1 MLSGW
6 YGRTGQWLLLGASKA
21 CSTRPKPSRCSASP
35 RHAAACLPAC
45 QPACLP
51 PCLPACHPSCL
62 LACRRP
68 LPRAKAPGP
77 GQVSEALQE
86 DPGNTVWRKPRRSP
100 IPGLLKAAAG
110 LAPRPPRLPSLTA
123 RHLAVRH
130 HTTLGCSLGRGWK
143 GARALRPLLPS
154 RPAPPGSQRLF
165 PSPRASAASHQAFPS
180 RLPHL
185 VQTHRGAPSAPR
197 QHHQPEY
204 AALAGP
210 REMPGPW
217 G

>member
-1 MLSGW
+1 MAASGCFKS
-6 YGRTGQWLLLGASKA
+6 LLH
-21 CSTRPKPSRCSASP
+21 PSQAKQVQRFTQARGCLL
-35 RHAAACLPAC
+35 ACLPAC
-45 QPACLP
+45 LPASLLACL
-51 PCLPACHPSCL
+51 PSCL

-154 RPAPPGSQRLF
+154 GPAPPGSQRLF
-165 PSPRASAASHQAFPS
+165 PSPRASAASHQAFP
-180 RLPHL
+180 P
-185 VQTHRGAPSAPR
+185 VCPTWCKPTAEPPAPPDNITSPSTR
-197 QHHQPEY
+197 P
-204 AALAGP
+204 
-210 REMPGPW
+210 
-217 G
+217 